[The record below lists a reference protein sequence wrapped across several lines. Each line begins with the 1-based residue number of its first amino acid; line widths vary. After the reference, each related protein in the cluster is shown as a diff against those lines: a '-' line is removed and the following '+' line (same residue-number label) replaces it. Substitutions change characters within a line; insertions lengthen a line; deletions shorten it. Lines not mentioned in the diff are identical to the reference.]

1 MLCGTGVRILPALP
15 RLTKVELRKPRGQVT
30 VHISNQG
37 PQSFVERINRVYA
50 DLRKDG
56 VPVADMRRSP
66 AMELQ
71 FAGAGEIGN
80 RAASGAART
89 GVEPV
94 EGPIVARRIPEISP
108 QASRLRYFLDGA
120 QRTFSVMRCGVVPVA
135 ATVVAA
141 GVLRRDPTGDGVLEP
156 GTLALE
162 HCWLIPGVDEPTL
175 NELRDRITA
184 TGMTIVDPLP
194 HREDDAEDVGVDFGH
209 LHELAYK
216 AAQSIR
222 AEVEKDVLAQW
233 THRAEWRTDDSWI
246 LVDGRLPAASFRSIG
261 LVKQFTESYLSGTDA
276 VTMLSLPPG
285 YRTTAFS
292 PVVRRHFGEDSGE
305 RLMWYIRLWDADGMD
320 ARHSLVR
327 IEAPA
332 GVVTTEEIDEIS
344 SWILAERT
352 PRATGDA
359 RWATLLYP
367 VHLLE
372 RMLKRRLDADTRG
385 WPSA

>member
-1 MLCGTGVRILPALP
+1 
-15 RLTKVELRKPRGQVT
+15 
-30 VHISNQG
+30 
-37 PQSFVERINRVYA
+37 
-50 DLRKDG
+50 
-56 VPVADMRRSP
+56 
-66 AMELQ
+66 
-71 FAGAGEIGN
+71 
-80 RAASGAART
+80 
-89 GVEPV
+89 
-94 EGPIVARRIPEISP
+94 
-108 QASRLRYFLDGA
+108 
-120 QRTFSVMRCGVVPVA
+120 MRCGLVPVA

-141 GVLRRDPTGDGVLEP
+141 GVLRRDPTGEGVLEP

-162 HCWLIPGVDEPTL
+162 HRWLIPGVDDPTL
-175 NELRDRITA
+175 NELRDRIMA
-184 TGMTIVDPLP
+184 AGMAIKDPLP
-194 HREDDAEDVGVDFGH
+194 ARDEGEVEIDFGH

-216 AAQSIR
+216 AAQGIR
-222 AEVEKDVLAQW
+222 SEVEAGVLEQW
-233 THRAEWRTDDSWI
+233 VQRAEWRGDTSWI
-246 LVDGRLPAASFRSIG
+246 LVDGRLPTASFRTIG
-261 LVKQFTESYLSGTDA
+261 LVKQFTESYLTGEDA

-292 PVVRRHFGEDSGE
+292 PAERRHYGEDSGE

-332 GVVTTEEIDEIS
+332 SVVTTEEIDEIS

-385 WPSA
+385 WPGA

>member
-1 MLCGTGVRILPALP
+1 M
-15 RLTKVELRKPRGQVT
+15 T
-30 VHISNQG
+30 VHVSNQG
-37 PQSFVERINRVYA
+37 PQSFVDRVNRVYA
-50 DLRKDG
+50 DLRRDG
-56 VPVADMRRSP
+56 VAVSDMRRSP

-71 FAGAGEIGN
+71 FAGAGDVGN
-80 RAASGAART
+80 RPPTGTART

-108 QASRLRYFLDGA
+108 GESRLRYFLDGA
-120 QRTFSVMRCGVVPVA
+120 QRTFSVLRCGLAPVA

-141 GVLRRDPTGDGVLEP
+141 GILRRDPTGDGVLEP

-162 HCWLIPGVDEPTL
+162 HRWLIPGIPDPAL
-175 NELRDRITA
+175 DALRERIA
-184 TGMTIVDPLP
+184 AAGMSIVDPMP
-194 HREDDAEDVGVDFGH
+194 DRADGADDPAVDFGH

-216 AAQSIR
+216 AAQEIR
-222 AEVEKDVLAQW
+222 AEIEKGVLTRW
-233 THRAEWRTDDSWI
+233 TQRGEWRADDSWL
-246 LVDGRLPAASFRSIG
+246 LVDGRLPTASFRSIG
-261 LVKQFTESYLSGTDA
+261 LVKQFTESYLSGDDA
-276 VTMLSLPPG
+276 ITMLGLPPG
-285 YRTTAFS
+285 SRTTAFT
-292 PVVRRHFGEDSGE
+292 PRVRRHFGEDSGE
-305 RLMWYIRLWDADGMD
+305 RLMWYIRLWDADGLD

-332 GVVTTEEIDEIS
+332 SVATTEEIDEIS

-385 WPSA
+385 WPGA

>member
-1 MLCGTGVRILPALP
+1 M
-15 RLTKVELRKPRGQVT
+15 T
-30 VHISNQG
+30 VHIPNQG
-37 PQSFVERINRVYA
+37 PQSFAERINRVYT

-56 VPVADMRRSP
+56 VAVADMRRAP

-71 FAGAGEIGN
+71 FAGAGELGARPLSSGT
-80 RAASGAART
+80 RA

-94 EGPIVARRIPEISP
+94 EGPIVARRIPEVSP
-108 QASRLRYFLDGA
+108 RSSRLRYFLDGA
-120 QRTFSVMRCGVVPVA
+120 QRTFAVMRCGLVPVA

-141 GVLRRDPTGDGVLEP
+141 GVLRREPTGDGVLEP

-162 HCWLIPGVDEPTL
+162 HRWLIPGLSDSTL
-175 NELRDRITA
+175 DDLRTRIA
-184 TGMTIVDPLP
+184 YAGMSVVDPLP
-194 HREDDAEDVGVDFGH
+194 ERDGDVDENSVDFGQ

-216 AAQSIR
+216 AAQEIR
-222 AEVEKDVLAQW
+222 AEVEKGVLTRW
-233 THRAEWRTDDSWI
+233 TQRPEWRQDDGWI
-246 LVDGRLPAASFRSIG
+246 LVDGRLPVASFRTIG
-261 LVKQFTESYLSGTDA
+261 LVKQFAETYLRGADA
-276 VTMLSLPPG
+276 ITLLNLPPG
-285 YRTTAFS
+285 FRTTAFF
-292 PVVRRHFGEDSGE
+292 PQERRHFGEDSGE
-305 RLMWYIRLWDADGMD
+305 RIMWYIRLWDADGMD

-332 GVVTTEEIDEIS
+332 AVATTDEIDEIS

-385 WPSA
+385 WPGA